1 MDATVVV
8 MILMLII
15 CLFGLT
21 TIFSLNPYFVIY
33 ILLSIVFVF
42 QGMSTLNPMGST
54 RSTIFAIGS
63 TLILVF
69 FGYRWFY
76 TSAKKSNRW
85 PPTINMCPDYLTF
98 IPTITGSD
106 STSGGGCVDLL
117 GVSSKGTFTPATKSV
132 IARGLNAST
141 NSSMIFPYTS
151 ADIAAATKK
160 SDIQQICSACQT
172 SGLTWEG
179 VYDGDTCNGLSRWD
193 NLQGDKENCSTSS

>member
-8 MILMLII
+8 MILMLLI
-15 CLFGLT
+15 CLFGMT

-42 QGMSTLNPMGST
+42 QGMTTLNPMGST

-63 TLILVF
+63 TLTLVF

-76 TSAKKSNRW
+76 GSTKKSNTW

-98 IPTITGSD
+98 VPTIANSK

-117 GVSSKGTFTPATKSV
+117 GVSSKGTFPTVSKSAIAT
-132 IARGLNAST
+132 GLDAT
-141 NSSMIFPYTS
+141 TDSSSIFPYTS
-151 ADIAAATKK
+151 ADIAAATKA
-160 SDIQQICSACQT
+160 SDVELICTSCRT

-179 VYDGDTCNGLSRWD
+179 VYDGDTCSGLSRWD
-193 NLQGDKENCSTSS
+193 KVQADQGNCAAKA